1 MMMKAEQLE
10 KAINSLLQQRVNFSI
25 NNKIIKSG
33 KLILFCIK
41 DFYLVFTISVNHSK
55 KMFEIPYPYLFDQ
68 YAKKII
74 LNYDTTIF
82 HHGSEK
88 IMHHAKQL
96 MPKKPGKFFN
106 TQLEINVIE
115 DAI

>member
-1 MMMKAEQLE
+1 MKAEQLE
-10 KAINSLLQQRVNFSI
+10 KAINSLLQQRVNFTI

-41 DFYLVFTISVNHSK
+41 DFYLVFTIGVNHSK
-55 KMFEIPYPYLFDQ
+55 KMFEIPYPYFFDQ
-68 YAKKII
+68 YTNKII
-74 LNYDTTIF
+74 LNYATSIF
-82 HHGSEK
+82 HHGSEEIK
-88 IMHHAKQL
+88 FNAKQL

-115 DAI
+115 DSI